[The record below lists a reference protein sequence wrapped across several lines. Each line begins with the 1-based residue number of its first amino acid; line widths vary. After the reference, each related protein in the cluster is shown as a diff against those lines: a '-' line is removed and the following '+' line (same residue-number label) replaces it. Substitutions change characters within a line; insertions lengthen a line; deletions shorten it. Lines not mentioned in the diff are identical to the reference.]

1 MSRLVRFSNNPVC
14 QQMEA
19 ISLFVRL
26 SVIFFEN
33 IPAKCPKSFSLAL
46 YKREMK
52 PEEFNHIILPLRQEL
67 LSRAFGMTGNGED
80 AEDLVQEAML
90 RLWKRRDS
98 LDASDNIKALLYTI
112 LRNAFYDDRRRQQRH
127 PSAELS
133 EGVAGFE
140 ERGVETLDEMALIRN
155 IVEHLPPLQ
164 RQLFR
169 MKEIEGYDAGEIMQ
183 ITGCTADNLRK
194 NLSRARLKIRDTYMK
209 LMKGARDEK

>member
-1 MSRLVRFSNNPVC
+1 MDFILSYSLNLISLVFGLNH
-14 QQMEA
+14 A
-19 ISLFVRL
+19 ISKSVKTIESLPCTTL
-26 SVIFFEN
+26 SVLTSHTPN
-33 IPAKCPKSFSLAL
+33 SCGDVS
-46 YKREMK
+46 
-52 PEEFNHIILPLRQEL
+52 
-67 LSRAFGMTGNGED
+67 
-80 AEDLVQEAML
+80 V
-90 RLWKRRDS
+90 
-98 LDASDNIKALLYTI
+98 
-112 LRNAFYDDRRRQQRH
+112 YDDRRRQQRH

-133 EGVAGFE
+133 EGDAGFE

-209 LMKGARDEK
+209 LMKGAREEK

>member
-1 MSRLVRFSNNPVC
+1 MK
-14 QQMEA
+14 
-19 ISLFVRL
+19 ISLPNVRNPFL
-26 SVIFFEN
+26 WRYI
-33 IPAKCPKSFSLAL
+33 

-127 PSAELS
+127 PSVELS
-133 EGVAGFE
+133 EGDAGFE

>member
-1 MSRLVRFSNNPVC
+1 
-14 QQMEA
+14 
-19 ISLFVRL
+19 
-26 SVIFFEN
+26 
-33 IPAKCPKSFSLAL
+33 
-46 YKREMK
+46 MK

-112 LRNAFYDDRRRQQRH
+112 LRNALYDDRRRQQRH

>member
-1 MSRLVRFSNNPVC
+1 MTTGAGSNGILQSNCQRVSPV
-14 QQMEA
+14 
-19 ISLFVRL
+19 
-26 SVIFFEN
+26 
-33 IPAKCPKSFSLAL
+33 
-46 YKREMK
+46 
-52 PEEFNHIILPLRQEL
+52 
-67 LSRAFGMTGNGED
+67 
-80 AEDLVQEAML
+80 
-90 RLWKRRDS
+90 
-98 LDASDNIKALLYTI
+98 
-112 LRNAFYDDRRRQQRH
+112 
-127 PSAELS
+127 
-133 EGVAGFE
+133 FE

>member
-1 MSRLVRFSNNPVC
+1 
-14 QQMEA
+14 
-19 ISLFVRL
+19 
-26 SVIFFEN
+26 
-33 IPAKCPKSFSLAL
+33 
-46 YKREMK
+46 MK

-67 LSRAFGMTGNGED
+67 LLRAFGMTGNGED

-112 LRNAFYDDRRRQQRH
+112 LRNAFYDDRRRLQRH
-127 PSAELS
+127 PSTELS
-133 EGVAGFE
+133 EGDAGFE
-140 ERGVETLDEMALIRN
+140 ERGVEALDEMALIRN

>member
-1 MSRLVRFSNNPVC
+1 
-14 QQMEA
+14 
-19 ISLFVRL
+19 
-26 SVIFFEN
+26 
-33 IPAKCPKSFSLAL
+33 
-46 YKREMK
+46 MK

-67 LSRAFGMTGNGED
+67 LLRAFGMTGNGED

-98 LDASDNIKALLYTI
+98 LDASDNIKALLYMI

-127 PSAELS
+127 PSVELS